1 MQYFTAFIMRTPA
14 VQFRTRE
21 ENKEKDRMTKKTER
35 QNDGDR
41 QDDRKDRTTERQ
53 NSNKLRK
60 ETGKQI

>member
-1 MQYFTAFIMRTPA
+1 MRTPA

-21 ENKEKDRMTKKTER
+21 ENKEKDRITKKTER
-35 QNDGDR
+35 QKDGDR

-53 NSNKLRK
+53 NSNKLRT